1 MKPYE
6 KCPGCKKWCD
16 ICYIAMKPKP
26 GKQLTL
32 FNYIQNNKKDDG
44 NNATNFQQNSRDQA
58 IIQKDKRLLPDM

>member
-32 FNYIQNNKKDDG
+32 FNIQNNKKDDG
-44 NNATNFQQNSRDQA
+44 NHAADILKNSRDQA
-58 IIQKDKRLLPDM
+58 IIKKDK

>member
-6 KCPGCKKWCD
+6 KCPGCKKWCY

-32 FNYIQNNKKDDG
+32 FNNIQNNKKDDG
-44 NNATNFQQNSRDQA
+44 NYAADILKNSRDQA
-58 IIQKDKRLLPDM
+58 TIKKDK

>member
-32 FNYIQNNKKDDG
+32 FNNIQNNKKDDG
-44 NNATNFQQNSRDQA
+44 NHATNFFKDSGDKT